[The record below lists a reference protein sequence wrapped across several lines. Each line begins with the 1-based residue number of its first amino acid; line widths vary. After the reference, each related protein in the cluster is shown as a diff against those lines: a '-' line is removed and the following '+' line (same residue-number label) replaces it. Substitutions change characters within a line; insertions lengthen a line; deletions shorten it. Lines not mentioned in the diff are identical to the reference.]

1 MNENEVCKCTFVLKF
16 TYYISEISELSFM
29 SRFSLSPFIAVWW
42 RHSQCSLVFS
52 KYYSISTNWWC
63 ILFIY
68 LFITYASFIH
78 LTPGMFTV
86 LDKIHPIMPPFL
98 HEWHFLLVAFRIYQ
112 PQPSSASLF
121 FLLLPSGKWLMPI
134 TGRGG
139 SPTTRTGSSAK
150 TPASSTWNI
159 HWTCG
164 STRSGRVH
172 RYRHRGQEG
181 CYLCTMRC

>member
-1 MNENEVCKCTFVLKF
+1 MCK
-16 TYYISEISELSFM
+16 
-29 SRFSLSPFIAVWW
+29 
-42 RHSQCSLVFS
+42 LV
-52 KYYSISTNWWC
+52 IH
-63 ILFIY
+63 FIY

-172 RYRHRGQEG
+172 RIVIADKKAVTYAQWGVRQKHVNDLKKTSVCMDCRAEG
-181 CYLCTMRC
+181 WPRCPATLSRFCEAATRSSIHGNIL